1 MNCDELA
8 SREPLQFNICDF
20 TLGEIADV
28 KLFHVNTTTPRWDLL
43 LPVTATLIGSLMVAL
58 ALLSVFAFRQRD
70 TLALDGRIFGLAHEA
85 ELRLR
90 ETGRDAASD
99 ILEDILEDGR
109 PEVLGL
115 RLADPAG
122 ATLATAGSEATELN
136 RRSVDVFV
144 GPGLRG
150 GPGPGGPPTDFAM
163 RGPGWRSGGR
173 GRLVLDLLL
182 DPVAESP
189 PVVVRLLIPAAVT
202 VALGLISLAVLGGRL
217 LVRQRLEA
225 QREAQRR
232 RLEALARA
240 GAGLAHQ
247 LRTPLATI
255 KGSCQLIGEQLGQS
269 PLAARLETSVEQADR
284 MERMLGMLL
293 DFARPPTPQV
303 EAVALAPLL
312 NELAAR
318 RPTLKLTPVEDI
330 TVNADPE
337 HLAQILDN
345 LADNAEAFSPDGE
358 FVEVTTLSHHGE
370 VRVIVADRGP
380 GPGPDPEEPF
390 QPYFTTRADGTGLGL
405 AIARNLAEA
414 NNGSLML
421 RLRSGGGCEA
431 ILILEPAGV
440 AS

>member
-1 MNCDELA
+1 MECDALA

-20 TLGEIADV
+20 TKSEIADV
-28 KLFHVNTTTPRWDLL
+28 KLFPVNTTTPRWDLL
-43 LPVTATLIGSLMVAL
+43 LPTVATLIGSLMVAL
-58 ALLSVFAFRQRD
+58 AFLSVFAFRQRD
-70 TLALDGRIFGLAHEA
+70 ALALDGRIFGLAHEA

-90 ETGRDAASD
+90 ESGRDAASD
-99 ILEDILEDGR
+99 ILEEILKDGQ
-109 PEVLGL
+109 PEILGL
-115 RLADPAG
+115 RLADPEG
-122 ATLATAGSEATELN
+122 ATLATAGSEATELA

-189 PVVVRLLIPAAVT
+189 PVVVRLLIPASVT
-202 VALGLISLAVLGGRL
+202 AALGLIGLAVLGGRL
-217 LVRQRLEA
+217 LVRQRFEA

-293 DFARPPTPQV
+293 DFARPPTPQI

-312 NELAAR
+312 NELATR
-318 RPTLKLTPVEDI
+318 RPTLKITRVEDI
-330 TVNADPE
+330 AVSADPE

-345 LADNAEAFSPDGE
+345 LLDNAEAFSPDGE
-358 FVEVTTLSHHGE
+358 FIEVTAVPHRGE
-370 VRVIVADRGP
+370 VRVIVADRGT
-380 GPGPDPEEPF
+380 GPGPYPEELF

-414 NNGSLML
+414 NHGSLML
-421 RLRSGGGCEA
+421 RLRSGGGSEA
-431 ILILEPAGV
+431 ILILEQAGA